1 MPCALTA
8 EPGNYPDYLKKI
20 LKEIKAENDDEAKA
34 CACSLI
40 TPTTDEGCAITDE
53 DGKVLAFPFCLDTTA
68 PAIDPNYERNDLAL
82 TYKQAMKFYW
92 HKSIRV
98 EVNLAVSHYSDG
110 DRWTAT
116 ANGSVGFSLTNK
128 ELICGIGKG
137 SVAVG
142 YYNESHF
149 EICGDNKFCMVLQRP
164 AIRKPD
170 EGSSSSYDGYA
181 GGDIFA
187 WRTRIYNGARG
198 WIDKQNQ
205 KIYPYFNG
213 SFNMF
218 GNVGWPIPMNGKMS
232 GSLVS
237 FDVVTTDHGWA
248 PILPIGLKC
257 GTAKIT
263 LI

>member
-1 MPCALTA
+1 MACGLTSGA
-8 EPGNYPDYLKKI
+8 DYPDYLKAI
-20 LKEIKAENDDEAKA
+20 LKGIEAGNDDEAKA
-34 CACSLI
+34 CACSLR
-40 TPTTDEGCAITDE
+40 TPTTDEGCPITDE
-53 DGKVLAFPFCLDTTA
+53 DGKLLAFPFCLDTTA

-98 EVNLAVSHYSDG
+98 EVNLAVSHHSYG

-137 SVAVG
+137 SVTVG
-142 YYNESHF
+142 CYGIKCER
-149 EICGDNKFCMVLQRP
+149 CGDNKACMVLQRP

-213 SFNMF
+213 GFNMF
-218 GNVGWPIPMNGKMS
+218 GNVGWPIPMNGRMS
-232 GSLVS
+232 GSLIS
-237 FDVVTTDHGWA
+237 FDVVTTDRGWDT
-248 PILPIGLKC
+248 LPIGLNC